1 MELAVQCRPVAEVA
15 ARRSAFGDPVAV
27 AGSLANTRIETV
39 GGVERAVVF
48 DQREFGLIEV
58 ADIVLG
64 GVFSTARVKQREH
77 LLLHRRG
84 IRALF

>member
-1 MELAVQCRPVAEVA
+1 MELAVQCRPLAEVA

-27 AGSLANTRIETV
+27 AGSHANARVETG

-48 DQREFGLIEV
+48 GQRGFGLIEM

-64 GVFSTARVKQREH
+64 GVFSAVASAPFFST
-77 LLLHRRG
+77 
-84 IRALF
+84 